1 MKTLVFF
8 GATGHLFTRKIFPAL
23 ASLPF
28 EELQDLSIVTIGRRF
43 ANQKEYQQF
52 LSTFH
57 PQPENVFSKMR
68 YLQGDVKERD
78 FSRNLAPFLQ
88 GEILFY
94 LATLPSVYLH
104 ILDHIKKWREENS
117 TPKIRIALE
126 KPFGQDENSFCNL
139 EKELRKI
146 FSEEDIFYVDHYL
159 GKSTVLSLII
169 LKAENLFMERLL
181 SREYIQEVRIA
192 LCEDEGVE
200 EREAFY
206 EETGA
211 IRDVFQNHLLQ
222 LLTLFAIDIPPLCEE
237 DKKECQSFQEKVA
250 LEKSHLLER
259 IVLPETQTILLGQ
272 YQGYR
277 EEVRNP
283 HSHTETLVSLPLFLD
298 HSRWWGIP
306 FRMLTGKK
314 MAKKRSF
321 IEVIFRSVASYPN
334 RLLIEIQPEERI
346 DLFINVKTPDMD
358 LSSAPAKLN
367 FNYFGTFGAKSPQAY
382 QKILHDFIQRD
393 RTLFPNSQ
401 FIRNSWKIT
410 DRLLQKI
417 RESRCIPSLYPP
429 FTLTAE
435 HFFTTYQF
443 ERIPCEFYK
452 TGGD

>member
-8 GATGHLFTRKIFPAL
+8 GATGNLFTRKIFPAL

-28 EELQDLSIVTIGRRF
+28 EELQDLSIITIGRRF
-43 ANQKEYQQF
+43 ASQKEYQQF
-52 LSTFH
+52 LSAFH
-57 PQPENVFSKMR
+57 PQPEKVFLKMH
-68 YLQGDVKERD
+68 YLQGDVKEKE
-78 FSRNLAPFLQ
+78 FFRNLAPFLQ
-88 GEILFY
+88 GEVFFY

-104 ILDHIKKWREENS
+104 ILEHIKKWREENS
-117 TPKIRIALE
+117 ILKIRIALE
-126 KPFGQDENSFCNL
+126 KPFGQDEKSFYHL
-139 EKELRKI
+139 EKEVRKI

-159 GKSTVLSLII
+159 GKSTVLSLIV

-211 IRDVFQNHLLQ
+211 IRDIFQNHLLQ

-237 DKKECQSFQEKVA
+237 DKKECQSFQQKLA
-250 LEKSHLLER
+250 IEKSRLLER
-259 IVLPETQTILLGQ
+259 VLLPQPQAIFLGQ

-277 EEVRNP
+277 EEVHNP
-283 HSHTETLVSLPLFLD
+283 HSHTETLVSLPLFID
-298 HSRWWGIP
+298 HPRWWDIP

-314 MAKKRSF
+314 MAEKRSF

-367 FNYFGTFGAKSPQAY
+367 FSYFGTFGAKSPQAY
-382 QKILHDFIQRD
+382 QKIIHDFIQRD
-393 RTLFPNSQ
+393 RTIFPDSQ
-401 FIRNSWKIT
+401 FIRNSWRIT

-417 RESRCIPSLYPP
+417 RENQHIPSLYPP
-429 FTLTAE
+429 YTLTAE
-435 HFFTTYQF
+435 HFFATYQC
-443 ERIPCEFYK
+443 EKSPCESYR
-452 TGGD
+452 TRDY